1 MDTERLGID
10 IKTAPNYAPSTVRF
24 SNAQITVSTI
34 IVPIASL
41 KPSDVPLHAPSK
53 SATPIVESDILWWLD
68 DIEDGKLYI
77 QVMDQSNDID
87 CKMGD
92 LLRMSMY
99 YHDAKGVGFTLL
111 LSHVTQA
118 V

>member
-10 IKTAPNYAPSTVRF
+10 IKTAPNYAPSTIRF

-53 SATPIVESDILWWLD
+53 SATLIDESDILWWVD
-68 DIEDGKLYI
+68 DIEDGKLYCFSKI
-77 QVMDQSNDID
+77 MKPQL
-87 CKMGD
+87 D
-92 LLRMSMY
+92 L
-99 YHDAKGVGFTLL
+99 GLL
-111 LSHVTQA
+111 LFLFYA
-118 V
+118 CA